1 MQDQRLFGAR
11 IVEPGHE
18 QIIKFHFMQVV
29 EHPGP
34 SRGIYLISSHLA
46 RHEFN
51 DCADRTPWRSRPSK
65 LIVSRVRRVRFEA
78 PGFKLPSADKK
89 IWAMA

>member
-18 QIIKFHFMQVV
+18 QIIKFHFMQFV
-29 EHPGP
+29 ENPVSSH
-34 SRGIYLISSHLA
+34 GIYLISSQLA

-51 DCADRTPWRSRPSK
+51 DS
-65 LIVSRVRRVRFEA
+65 
-78 PGFKLPSADKK
+78 
-89 IWAMA
+89 